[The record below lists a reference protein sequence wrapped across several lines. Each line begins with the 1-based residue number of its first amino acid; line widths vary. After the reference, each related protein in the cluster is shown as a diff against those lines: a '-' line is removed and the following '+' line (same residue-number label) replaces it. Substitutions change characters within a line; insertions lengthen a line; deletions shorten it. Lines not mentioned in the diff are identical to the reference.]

1 MELVVDANILFS
13 AIVKHSE
20 SRRLLCNPKLELY
33 SPEFLLFELL
43 KHEDEIIKK
52 SGLNDAEFKQLI
64 AILLS
69 RISVIPQNEF
79 EHFLKPALEI
89 SPDPEDTPFIAL
101 CLSKKIPLWSN
112 DKALKKQREVKVLT
126 TEELLKLLSP

>member
-13 AIVKHSE
+13 ALVKDSLTRKLFC
-20 SRRLLCNPKLELY
+20 SPKIDLF

-43 KHEDEIIKK
+43 KHEHEIEEK
-52 SGLNDAEFKQLI
+52 SGLTSAEFRQLI

-69 RISVIPQNEF
+69 RVSFVPKKDF
-79 EHFLKPALEI
+79 ENFLKKAFEI

-101 CLSKKIPLWSN
+101 CMSKKIPLWSN
-112 DKALKKQREVKVLT
+112 DKALKKQKHVRVLT
-126 TEELLKLLSP
+126 TEELLKLLFP